1 MAFDWAEF
9 LAVAEHLS
17 TASGPACSREALLRS
32 VVGRAYYAAYGV
44 ARRYAAQHLN
54 FRVHDRPDDH
64 DRLPR
69 RFISHGLPRVGV
81 FLDDLRD
88 WRNDC
93 DYAEIVDD
101 LEQVSVDALQKAHY
115 IVGALA
121 ARQPPS
127 T

>member
-9 LAVAEHLS
+9 LAVAEHLH
-17 TASGPACSREALLRS
+17 TTPAPGCTREALLRS

-44 ARRYAAQHLN
+44 ARRYAVQRLD

-88 WRNDC
+88 WRNSC
-93 DYAEIVDD
+93 DYAETVDD

-115 IVGALA
+115 IVGTLTSG
-121 ARQPPS
+121 QPPS